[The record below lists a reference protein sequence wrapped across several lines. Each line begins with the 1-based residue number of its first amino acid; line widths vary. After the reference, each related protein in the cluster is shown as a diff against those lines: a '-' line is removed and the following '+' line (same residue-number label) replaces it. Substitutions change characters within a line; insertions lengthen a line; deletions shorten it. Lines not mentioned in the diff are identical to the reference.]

1 MIIGIG
7 GCSTSGKSALAAEI
21 AKQLH
26 GIKVKVLC
34 QDDFTYPTP
43 EIPKINGHTNWEIP
57 ESINFRLLKKGIE
70 KASLEND
77 LVIAEG
83 LIIYHNPEINKMF
96 DKRLF
101 IEIDRNTFLKRKHN
115 DFRWG
120 KEPDWYIEHIW
131 KSFLKYGQPPEDK
144 NIIFI
149 DGKKPFETNKII
161 SLIYS

>member
-1 MIIGIG
+1 MIIAIG

-21 AKQLH
+21 AKHLP
-26 GIKVKVLC
+26 GKKVKILC

-57 ESINFRLLKKGIE
+57 ESIDFGLMKKGIKE
-70 KASLEND
+70 AAKDND

-83 LIIYHNPEINKMF
+83 LMIYHDPEINKMF
-96 DKRLF
+96 DKKLF
-101 IEIDRNTFLKRKHN
+101 VDIDRDTFWERKHH

-131 KSFLKYGQPPEDK
+131 NSFLKYGQPPADK
-144 NIIFI
+144 DVIFI
-149 DGKKPFETNKII
+149 DGKKPFETEKII
-161 SLIYS
+161 SLIFS